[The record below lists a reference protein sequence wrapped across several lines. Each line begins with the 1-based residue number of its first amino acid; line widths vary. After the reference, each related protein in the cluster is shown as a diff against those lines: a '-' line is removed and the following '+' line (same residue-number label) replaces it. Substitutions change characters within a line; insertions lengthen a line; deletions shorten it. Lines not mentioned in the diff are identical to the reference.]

1 MSRHSMPIMMREG
14 KKVSPEYRGKCDRYS
29 NEGSARR
36 VERATGSLTLGEF
49 SRKKR
54 RNSDPLR
61 RATHSAQR
69 DVAALVVPVLFTA
82 AMSSG

>member
-1 MSRHSMPIMMREG
+1 MSCHSMPIMMREG

-36 VERATGSLTLGEF
+36 VERAIGSLTL
-49 SRKKR
+49 SDVSPKKR
-54 RNSDPLR
+54 RNSTPHR

-82 AMSSG
+82 VMSSG